1 MDTDHPA
8 PDGPEPRDNGGG
20 PRRPAELIAGDFL
33 LTLNPVDGSQIESCP
48 PGRRPVAGRRFPDPA
63 APGPR
68 PVLLEREDQRER
80 LARLL
85 SRGRS
90 VRLTGPAGS
99 GRTALLDAVAR
110 DCADLAP
117 DGLIRLSGH
126 HRSAADLKH
135 ELYGAAHEAPEH
147 RPAPAELRA
156 ALRGIGAVVL
166 VDDVEFTGNA
176 LEELLDA
183 TPECAFLLTAAP
195 GSHGPGADSRLE
207 EVVLGGLSRT
217 GCVELLE
224 SLAGRALTDEE
235 SDWAGDLWSATEGL
249 PVRFAQAGE
258 YLRLRDGGRA
268 TGPLP
273 EPDALVVALAAAL
286 PEGARE
292 TLRIAVALGGALPA
306 AAQLPALTGDHT
318 VLADHDRLHTAG
330 LLSRTGDHVR
340 TAAGVVEALAAAGYA
355 EGAQERA
362 LGTAQHYAWWLSD
375 AEPAPREVAAE
386 AETLPAVARAAQRA
400 GHHEAVASLVR
411 AAAPRLALALRWGVW
426 ERMLRTG
433 QECARAAGFVAD
445 QAYFHHELGV
455 LAICRDQLDRARAE
469 LEASVAL
476 RAALADSGGVHAGR
490 RALALVEDLVLPAQ
504 TPATAVHPVAV
515 PEQAATPPP
524 ESDTVM
530 IPRGSEDS
538 TQLITAVGAAPPP
551 EEPRGGLR
559 KAALA
564 GTRRN
569 TVAAGTGVLLAAVLG
584 TVVTLGLTS
593 GETDLPDTRPRTDD
607 PTSAPDA
614 DGAESEE
621 VPSREADEREDD
633 DVVDDDTGEA
643 DRPSTEN
650 TPEDPEQDPESPEA
664 DGSGEPGEQEPQPG
678 DGGTTTG
685 GGGTGG
691 GSSGGDGGS
700 GGAGGGNGGGSPG
713 GDGGSGGTGGG
724 SGNGGGGTGG
734 NGGNGGNGGTPPDPT
749 SPDPDPT
756 SPDPDPTSP
765 DPDPTSPDPDPTGPD
780 PDPSG
785 PGASPSSTAPTGSP
799 SPTASG
805 FYDL

>member
-48 PGRRPVAGRRFPDPA
+48 PGRRPVAGRSFPDPA

-68 PVLLEREDQRER
+68 PALLEREDQRER
-80 LARLL
+80 LSRLL

-126 HRSAADLKH
+126 HRSAADIKH
-135 ELYGAAHEAPEH
+135 ELYGAAHDAPGH

-183 TPECAFLLTAAP
+183 TPECAFLLTATPASQ
-195 GSHGPGADSRLE
+195 GAGADSRLE
-207 EVVLGGLSRT
+207 EIVLGGLSRT

-224 SLAGRALTDEE
+224 NLAGRALTDEE

-249 PVRFAQAGE
+249 PARFAQAGE

-268 TGPLP
+268 PGALP
-273 EPDALVVALAAAL
+273 EPDGLVVALVAAL

-292 TLRIAVALGGALPA
+292 TLRIAVALGGALPVA
-306 AAQLPALTGDHT
+306 SQLPALTGDHT

-330 LLSRTGDHVR
+330 LLSTTGDHVR
-340 TAAGVVEALAAAGYA
+340 TAGGVAEALAAAGYA
-355 EGAQERA
+355 EGAEERA
-362 LGTAQHYAWWLSD
+362 LGVAQHYAWWLSD
-375 AEPAPREVAAE
+375 ADPAPREVAAE
-386 AETLPAVARAAQRA
+386 AETLTAVARAAQRA

-515 PEQAATPPP
+515 PEKAPSPPP
-524 ESDTVM
+524 EADTVM

-538 TQLITAVGAAPPP
+538 TQLITAVGAAQPHEEPR

-593 GETDLPDTRPRTDD
+593 GETDLPDTRPRGTED
-607 PTSAPDA
+607 PTSAPDV
-614 DGAESEE
+614 DGSDTEE
-621 VPSREADEREDD
+621 TPSREVEEPDEDEGAG
-633 DVVDDDTGEA
+633 DTGEN
-643 DRPSTEN
+643 DGSSPED
-650 TPEDPEQDPESPEA
+650 TPEDPAESPESPES
-664 DGSGEPGEQEPQPG
+664 DGAEEPGDEVPPPGGTGGATGGG
-678 DGGTTTG
+678 DGGTCLFYT
-685 GGGTGG
+685 
-691 GSSGGDGGS
+691 
-700 GGAGGGNGGGSPG
+700 
-713 GDGGSGGTGGG
+713 
-724 SGNGGGGTGG
+724 
-734 NGGNGGNGGTPPDPT
+734 
-749 SPDPDPT
+749 
-756 SPDPDPTSP
+756 
-765 DPDPTSPDPDPTGPD
+765 
-780 PDPSG
+780 
-785 PGASPSSTAPTGSP
+785 SP
-799 SPTASG
+799 SPRDAEESRLPA
-805 FYDL
+805 FA

>member
-8 PDGPEPRDNGGG
+8 PDGHESRDNGGG

-48 PGRRPVAGRRFPDPA
+48 PGRRPVAGRSFPDPSV
-63 APGPR
+63 PGPR

-99 GRTALLDAVAR
+99 GRTALLDGVAR

-126 HRSAADLKH
+126 HRTATDIKH
-135 ELYGAAHEAPEH
+135 ELYGAAHDAPGH

-156 ALRGIGAVVL
+156 ALRGVGAVVL

-183 TPECAFLLTAAP
+183 TPECAFLLTATP
-195 GSHGPGADSRLE
+195 GSHGAGADSRLE
-207 EVVLGGLSRT
+207 EIVLGGLSRT
-217 GCVELLE
+217 GCLELLE
-224 SLAGRALTDEE
+224 NLAGRPLTDEE

-258 YLRLRDGGRA
+258 LLRLRDGGRA
-268 TGPLP
+268 PGPLP
-273 EPDALVVALAAAL
+273 EPGDLVAALAAAL

-318 VLADHDRLHTAG
+318 VLADHDRLHGAG
-330 LLSRTGDHVR
+330 LLSTTGDHVR
-340 TAAGVVEALAAAGYA
+340 IAGGVGRALAAAGYA
-355 EGAQERA
+355 EGASERA
-362 LGTAQHYAWWLSD
+362 LGAAQHYAWWLSD
-375 AEPAPREVAAE
+375 ADPGPRPVAAE
-386 AETLPAVARAAQRA
+386 AETLLAVARAAQRA

-411 AAAPRLALALRWGVW
+411 AAAPKLAQALRWGVW

-515 PEQAATPPP
+515 PEKAPSAPGA
-524 ESDTVM
+524 DTVM

-538 TQLITAVGAAPPP
+538 TQVITAVSGVQPP
-551 EEPRGGLR
+551 EQPRGGLR

-593 GETDLPDTRPRTDD
+593 GETDLPDTRPRGTDD
-607 PTSAPDA
+607 PTSAPDV
-614 DGAESEE
+614 DGTDDEE
-621 VPSREADEREDD
+621 VPTREAEEPRDEEDGD
-633 DVVDDDTGEA
+633 DAGEQG
-643 DRPSTEN
+643 DPSPEN
-650 TPEDPEQDPESPEA
+650 TPEDPDPSPESPEA
-664 DGSGEPGEQEPQPG
+664 DGSEEPGDDAPPA
-678 DGGTTTG
+678 DGNGG
-685 GGGTGG
+685 GAAGGNGGGTGP
-691 GSSGGDGGS
+691 
-700 GGAGGGNGGGSPG
+700 GSPG
-713 GDGGSGGTGGG
+713 GDGGSGNGGG
-724 SGNGGGGTGG
+724 TGNGGGGG
-734 NGGNGGNGGTPPDPT
+734 NGGNGGSGGNGGGAPDPT

-765 DPDPTSPDPDPTGPD
+765 DPDPTSPDPDPTSPD
-780 PDPSG
+780 PDPTSPDPDPTS
-785 PGASPSSTAPTGSP
+785 PGASPSSTAPTGPP
-799 SPTASG
+799 SPTSSSG